1 VRGAMPAKVA
11 KIEVAVLAPSLDPGG
26 EASRVVPGDEAAQAN
41 LLDGINFVFRP
52 VWDPTRNA
60 IATYLCVP
68 QVKISDIDSAVGDA
82 SLVVKDD
89 LDGMA
94 RLDSATIAHVKEDLQ
109 QMAVD
114 GRRLI
119 IATPVHFET
128 LCSASERRK
137 YAAELETIPEP
148 MKQYLVSEV
157 VRVPAGVPKRRL
169 IDVIAPLRLHC
180 RAVWLQVAIETNSFT
195 EIRGAGI
202 AGVGADIAT
211 LMKSEFVAMHHLIGF
226 QRAAEKVGVATFLHG
241 AQSRSLVAAAVGAG
255 FHYIDGDGVVPARAR
270 PDGMVA
276 FSLADLFQPQQAN

>member
-1 VRGAMPAKVA
+1 MPATTA
-11 KIEVAVLAPSLDPGG
+11 KIDVDVRAPPMDPGDG
-26 EASRVVPGDEAAQAN
+26 TSRVKPGNESARAN
-41 LLDGINFVFRP
+41 LLTGINFVFRP

-68 QVKISDIDSAVGDA
+68 QVKISDVDSAVGDA

-89 LDGMA
+89 VDGMA
-94 RLDSATIAHVKEDLQ
+94 RLDSATIARVKEDLK
-109 QMAVD
+109 QMEVD

-128 LCSASERRK
+128 LCSAAERRK
-137 YAAELETIPEP
+137 YAVELETIPEP
-148 MKQYLVSEV
+148 MKRYLVFEV
-157 VRVPAGVPKRRL
+157 IRVPAGVPKRRL
-169 IDVIAPLRLHC
+169 IEVIAPLRFNC

-195 EIRGAGI
+195 EIRGTGI

-276 FSLADLFQPQQAN
+276 FSLADLFQPQ